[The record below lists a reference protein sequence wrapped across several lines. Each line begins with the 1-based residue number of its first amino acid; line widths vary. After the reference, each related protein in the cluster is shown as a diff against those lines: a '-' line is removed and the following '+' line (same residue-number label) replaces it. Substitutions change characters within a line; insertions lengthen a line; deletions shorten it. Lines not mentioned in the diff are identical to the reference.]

1 MANDIV
7 HGRWRTFLEYVAAIL
22 IVSGLA
28 PAALMFVLCTPFG
41 WVLLLVMA
49 LALAVMFVRWLLS

>member
-7 HGRWRTFLEYVAAIL
+7 HGRRRTLRECAAAIRL
-22 IVSGLA
+22 VSGLA
-28 PAALMFVLCTPFG
+28 PAAIMFVLCTPFG